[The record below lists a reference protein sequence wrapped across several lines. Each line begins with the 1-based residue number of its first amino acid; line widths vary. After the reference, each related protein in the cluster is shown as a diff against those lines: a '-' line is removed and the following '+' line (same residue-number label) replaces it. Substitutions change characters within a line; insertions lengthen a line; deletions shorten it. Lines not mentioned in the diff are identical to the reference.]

1 MKKFLI
7 SLIAAV
13 MFILGASQIISAC
26 NGIHDNNANASDSQ
40 VSSMSEEEY
49 KKSCK
54 EISWKDLCRN
64 PDNYKGN
71 LVKVQ
76 VKIQQ
81 ILRNKTW
88 RAYSDSNSDYLYMD
102 DEYYLTDKRESGDTK
117 ILEDDIVIVYG
128 EFDGVKDIL
137 RVITGTTSELPA
149 INVRYAELVE
159 IPTCEEIYNEYA
171 DKIRA
176 LTPQL
181 IDEYKELAK
190 QNNNGIT
197 GLADIMSDKVQE
209 LANIESEGTSKMA
222 GCYMYSGNGTYDDY
236 QKWAGELWD
245 VYMDEAQKIQDAYTE
260 LALGLL
266 N

>member
-1 MKKFLI
+1 
-7 SLIAAV
+7 
-13 MFILGASQIISAC
+13 
-26 NGIHDNNANASDSQ
+26 
-40 VSSMSEEEY
+40 MSEEEY

-245 VYMDEAQKIQDAYTE
+245 VYMDEAQKIQDTYTE